1 MSQTPTQSLFVK
13 PKTAGARVPK
23 EDGTPL
29 HQDGEEV
36 PRNVFWKRRLSG
48 GDVVE
53 TARPQPKPKK

>member
-1 MSQTPTQSLFVK
+1 MSQDKPTLFVK

-23 EDGTPL
+23 EDGAAL

-36 PRNVFWKRRLSG
+36 PRNVFWKRRLSQ